1 MRRTPIALSLFALLS
16 IAPAVA
22 AQDTGRQT
30 VDQELRT
37 MTAGETATERQR
49 ANLDAFLDRDDVIAT
64 AAERGIDLD
73 GVRDGVATLDDA
85 AVSSLTSRIAEAVG
99 DDEDLVGGDT
109 FVVTSSTVIIIL
121 LVIILIVVS

>member
-22 AQDTGRQT
+22 AQDAGRQT
-30 VDQELRT
+30 VEQELRT
-37 MTAGETATERQR
+37 MTAGETTTERQR

-85 AVSSLTSRIAEAVG
+85 AVASLTSRIAEAVG
-99 DDEDLVGGDT
+99 DEDLVGGDT